1 MMNHAGSAIRWQG
14 VIDKAAY
21 DGVPGAHDLGAHD
34 LLERRDLDP
43 LTHTRLWENP
53 CWFSS
58 RFNYLSL
65 RYNLPLYG
73 WVEKRFG
80 LSRVEF
86 AVIYLL
92 GLKNGVTASAICVAS
107 GFPKNTMSR
116 AVNALLGRGL
126 IGRDED
132 PADRRSRILA
142 LKESGRAVFEEALP
156 RFLEM
161 ERQMLRTLTLQ
172 EREMLSVLLAKVVL
186 DTFDMPAVAETVQA
200 ARVRAAE

>member
-1 MMNHAGSAIRWQG
+1 M
-14 VIDKAAY
+14 VEKAAY
-21 DGVPGAHDLGAHD
+21 ESVPGAQD
-34 LLERRDLDP
+34 LLQRRDLDP
-43 LTHTRLWENP
+43 LTHARLWENP

-58 RFNYLSL
+58 RFNYLAL

-92 GLKNGVTASAICVAS
+92 GLKAGVTASAISIAS

-116 AVNALLGRGL
+116 AVNALLVRGL
-126 IGRDED
+126 IGRDDD
-132 PADRRSRILA
+132 PADRRSRILG
-142 LKESGRAVFEEALP
+142 LKGPGHAIFEEALP

-186 DTFDMPAVAETVQA
+186 DTFDMPAVAVAVAEAVQP
-200 ARVRAAE
+200 ARARAAE